1 MAKKLTRLQ
10 KEYQKEY
17 KRLTKGMSY
26 WKKKGYFLND
36 MPFERSPKRVTQK
49 LLKEIKQTKP
59 KTLTKYAEQ
68 VDLETGEIISSPTTK
83 STPAKQKTIVP
94 KQVETPAPAP
104 ATTPDIITTEEYIPN
119 LSIID
124 EIIARINEMPDVNYS
139 PQKSG
144 KPIAKRRNNLLVI
157 FEDVINSIDD
167 SDMPNYID
175 YLLNHQS
182 ELFSSLTSI
191 EYESEDDKI
200 DNSFAHAGIILN
212 YGHSLSPWQ
221 SELLDK
227 MQEYQ

>member
-68 VDLETGEIISSPTTK
+68 VDLETGEIISSPTPK
-83 STPAKQKTIVP
+83 PAPTKQKTIVP
-94 KQVETPAPAP
+94 KQVETPTPAP
-104 ATTPDIITTEEYIPN
+104 VTTPDTITTEEYIPN

-124 EIIARINEMPDVNYS
+124 EIKARISDLPDRNRAR
-139 PQKSG
+139 KNG
-144 KPIAKRRNNLLVI
+144 IPIAARRNGLLEI
-157 FEDVINSIDD
+157 FEDTLNSLDD
-167 SDMPNYID
+167 SELPDYIE
-175 YLLNHQS
+175 YLINHQS
-182 ELFSSLTSI
+182 ELFSSLQHI
-191 EYESEDDKI
+191 EYESKDEKI
-200 DNSFAHAGIILN
+200 DASFAQAGRILN
-212 YGHSLSPWQ
+212 NGDSLSPMQ
-221 SELLDK
+221 SETLDV
-227 MQEYQ
+227 MQEYL